1 MRGFPV
7 FLAALAVI
15 GLGYWAYSQTILT
28 QAAIRDVERL
38 QREIGAESERLSVL
52 RAEWAYLNRPDRLRE
67 LVDFNFERLQ
77 LLPMVPD
84 QFGRWRSFPARARAP
99 DPTLQVED
107 LLFENASHG
116 GGRPMTRTPLRPLA
130 RIIEARQNGENPDAI
145 ERENLRLRHEAQR
158 DKLRVRAESRLL
170 LVACVSFWP
179 SAPSGPHGRAGHD
192 RGRGT
197 ARRRL
202 RHRRS

>member
-38 QREIGAESERLSVL
+38 QAQIGAESERLSVL

-84 QFGRWRSFPARARAP
+84 QFGAVAELPVPRPAP

-107 LLFENASHG
+107 LLFENAS
-116 GGRPMTRTPLRPLA
+116 TA
-130 RIIEARQNGENPDAI
+130 EDA
-145 ERENLRLRHEAQR
+145 
-158 DKLRVRAESRLL
+158 
-170 LVACVSFWP
+170 P
-179 SAPSGPHGRAGHD
+179 
-192 RGRGT
+192 
-197 ARRRL
+197 
-202 RHRRS
+202 